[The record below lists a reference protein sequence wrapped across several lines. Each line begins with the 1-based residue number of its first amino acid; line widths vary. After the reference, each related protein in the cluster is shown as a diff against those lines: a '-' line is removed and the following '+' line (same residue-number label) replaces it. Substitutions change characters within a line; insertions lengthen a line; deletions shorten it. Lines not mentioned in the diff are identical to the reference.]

1 MIKYKRGCLDIDLR
15 WPLCYFIGENEM
27 KEYIKEEAI
36 TRMNEWAKEGE
47 PFVFI
52 INYAQDCSFV
62 ERTSLID
69 ADELLYDLN
78 GFSNVDGRSNKS
90 VVESEF
96 TQSVLWKMTPI
107 SYVHYKQEFDCVKAH
122 ILEGNS
128 YLTNLTAATPIVTN
142 ISLKEMFFR
151 SKALYRLYIK
161 ERFVVFSP
169 EIFIRIQDGKIR
181 SFPMKGTI
189 DATLPNAEQQLLNDA
204 KEAAEH
210 ATITDLIRND
220 LSCVATR
227 VSVERYR
234 YVDRLQTNR
243 GSILQTSTE
252 ICGEL
257 PEDYLQHLGEIV
269 FKLLPA
275 GSITGAPKKKTMEII
290 AEAEGYDR
298 GFYTG
303 VMGYF
308 DGKQLDSA
316 VMIRFLEQTQQG
328 LLFKSG
334 GGITSQ
340 SVAENEYEELKQKI
354 YVPIY

>member
-1 MIKYKRGCLDIDLR
+1 MKGCT
-15 WPLCYFIGENEM
+15 
-27 KEYIKEEAI
+27 KEEAI
-36 TRMNEWAKEGE
+36 ARINEWAKERE

-62 ERTSLID
+62 ERASLIN
-69 ADELLYDLN
+69 AEELLYDLN
-78 GFSNVDGRSNKS
+78 GFSNMNRLSSKDFIKN
-90 VVESEF
+90 EQTE
-96 TQSVLWKMTPI
+96 SVLWKVSPI
-107 SYVHYKQEFDCVKAH
+107 SYLHYKQEFDYIRAH

-128 YLTNLTAATPIVTN
+128 YLANLTAATPVATN
-142 ISLKEMFFR
+142 VGLKELFYR
-151 SKALYRLYIK
+151 SKALYRLYLK
-161 ERFVVFSP
+161 DRFVVFSP
-169 EIFIRIQDGKIR
+169 EIFIRIQQGKIC

-189 DATLPNAEQQLLNDA
+189 DATLPNAQQLLLNDG

-220 LSCVATR
+220 LSCVATH

-234 YVDRLQTNR
+234 YIDRLQTNR
-243 GSILQTSTE
+243 GPILQTSSE
-252 ICGEL
+252 VCGDL
-257 PEDYLQHLGEIV
+257 SYDYLEHLGEIL
-269 FKLLPA
+269 FQLLPA

-290 AEAEGYDR
+290 AEAEDYDR

-308 DGKQLDSA
+308 DGKRLDSA
-316 VMIRFLEQTQQG
+316 VMIRFLEQTERG
-328 LLFKSG
+328 FLFKSG

-340 SVAENEYEELKQKI
+340 SVAEKEYEELKQKV

>member
-1 MIKYKRGCLDIDLR
+1 
-15 WPLCYFIGENEM
+15 M
-27 KEYIKEEAI
+27 KEYSKEEAI
-36 TRMNEWAKEGE
+36 TRMNEWARERE

-62 ERTSLID
+62 ERVSSINTE
-69 ADELLYDLN
+69 ELLYDLN
-78 GFSNVDGRSNKS
+78 GYSNVGDLSKKTFADGGLTRSI
-90 VVESEF
+90 
-96 TQSVLWKMTPI
+96 LWEASPI
-107 SYVHYKQEFDCVKAH
+107 SYVHYKQEFDCVRAH

-128 YLTNLTAATPIVTN
+128 YLTNLTAATPVATN
-142 ISLKEMFFR
+142 VGLKEIFYR
-151 SKALYRLYIK
+151 SKALYRLYLK
-161 ERFVVFSP
+161 DCFVVFSP
-169 EIFIRIQDGKIR
+169 EIFVQIQEGKIS

-189 DATLPNAEQQLLNDA
+189 DAALPNAQQLLLNDG

-220 LSCVATR
+220 LSGVSTH

-243 GSILQTSTE
+243 GPILQTSTE
-252 ICGEL
+252 ICGDL
-257 PEDYLQHLGEIV
+257 PNDYLEYLGDIV

-290 AEAEGYDR
+290 AEAEDYDR

-303 VMGYF
+303 VMGFF
-308 DGKQLDSA
+308 DGKRLDSA
-316 VMIRFLEQTQQG
+316 VMIRFLEQTEEG

-340 SVAENEYEELKQKI
+340 SVAENEYEELKQKV

>member
-1 MIKYKRGCLDIDLR
+1 
-15 WPLCYFIGENEM
+15 
-27 KEYIKEEAI
+27 
-36 TRMNEWAKEGE
+36 
-47 PFVFI
+47 
-52 INYAQDCSFV
+52 
-62 ERTSLID
+62 
-69 ADELLYDLN
+69 LYDLN
-78 GFSNVDGRSNKS
+78 GFSNVNGFSNKAF
-90 VVESEF
+90 VEGGL
-96 TQSVLWKMTPI
+96 TQSILWKANPI
-107 SYVHYKQEFDCVKAH
+107 SYMHYKKEFDCVKAH

-128 YLTNLTAATPIVTN
+128 YLTNLTAITPVVTN
-142 ISLKEMFFR
+142 ISLKEVFFR
-151 SKALYRLYIK
+151 SKALYRLYLK
-161 ERFVVFSP
+161 GRFVVFSP
-169 EIFIRIQDGKIR
+169 EIFVRIHDGKIR

-189 DATLPNAEQQLLNDA
+189 DATLPNAQQQLLNDA

-227 VSVERYR
+227 VSVVRYR
-234 YVDRLQTNR
+234 YVDHLQTNR

-257 PEDYLQHLGEIV
+257 PDDYLGHLGEIV
-269 FKLLPA
+269 FRLLPA

-303 VMGYF
+303 IMGCF
-308 DGKQLDSA
+308 DGKRLDSA
-316 VMIRFLEQTQQG
+316 VMIRFLEETQQG

-340 SVAENEYEELKQKI
+340 SVAENEYEELKQKV